1 MKVPKKPIFTHYPG
15 MTLQKEEH
23 YKPEDLICGQTI
35 MIYSRECM
43 IYDCDPF
50 TKTWY
55 RQNMGL
61 QQIPVP
67 LKKQDKVKIVHPIPP
82 YNGFGS
88 EEDSLQNV
96 FFLTQKAIK
105 KDFNKMFLNDQYILR
120 FEARNLSENKEE
132 NDQKYIVTF
141 FCGDDTIEVYKL
153 NIKNSGIQGGKFI
166 QRQRHKNP
174 ETN

>member
-105 KDFNKMFLNDQYILR
+105 KDFNKMFLVFDHLILFVR
-120 FEARNLSENKEE
+120 MIS
-132 NDQKYIVTF
+132 TF
-141 FCGDDTIEVYKL
+141 
-153 NIKNSGIQGGKFI
+153 
-166 QRQRHKNP
+166 
-174 ETN
+174 